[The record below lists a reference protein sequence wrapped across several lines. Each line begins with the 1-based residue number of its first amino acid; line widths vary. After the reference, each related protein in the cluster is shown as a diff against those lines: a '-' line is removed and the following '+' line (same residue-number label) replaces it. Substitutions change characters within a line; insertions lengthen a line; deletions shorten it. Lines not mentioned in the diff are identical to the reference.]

1 MQKQLKFAI
10 KMESEAWITEAA
22 ALVAD
27 GVSVKL
33 PVGGNSMLPFI
44 RGGHEQVILAKPC
57 PLTKGKVVLAWVDG
71 CRYVIHRIERIDGQR
86 VTLMGDGNLQQRE
99 HCTVDDVK
107 ALVTHVVDARGK
119 YHDLYTPAR
128 RMAATLWYAFLPVR
142 RYLLKFVQMGHSLF
156 NK

>member
-57 PLTKGKVVLAWVDG
+57 PLTKGGAG
-71 CRYVIHRIERIDGQR
+71 
-86 VTLMGDGNLQQRE
+86 MGG
-99 HCTVDDVK
+99 
-107 ALVTHVVDARGK
+107 
-119 YHDLYTPAR
+119 
-128 RMAATLWYAFLPVR
+128 WLPICDSS
-142 RYLLKFVQMGHSLF
+142 H
-156 NK
+156 